1 MDPMAIQNHVRSLQG
16 LGSISPSKELP
27 GLRPI
32 ETDKA
37 GSIDG
42 KSFGEVLA
50 DSVREVNELQQTVD
64 VRMEKLAAGET
75 TNIHET
81 LIEMQRAEVSMK
93 MLLQVR
99 NKMVSAYQEI
109 MRLQV

>member
-16 LGSISPSKELP
+16 LGSLAPSSELP
-27 GLRPI
+27 GLRSLEPK
-32 ETDKA
+32 KA
-37 GSIDG
+37 GSVGG

-50 DSVREVNELQQTVD
+50 DSIREVNEIQQSVD

-75 TNIHET
+75 SNIHET
-81 LIEMQRAEVSMK
+81 LIEMQRAEISMK